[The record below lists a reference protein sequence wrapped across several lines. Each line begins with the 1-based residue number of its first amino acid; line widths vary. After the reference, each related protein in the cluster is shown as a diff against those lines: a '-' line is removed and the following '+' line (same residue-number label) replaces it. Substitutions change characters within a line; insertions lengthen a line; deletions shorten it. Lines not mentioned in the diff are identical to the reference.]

1 MIVVRW
7 IRAFVDFWIDFVV
20 GDDWTVA
27 ATVLAALLVTW
38 GLQRAA
44 FPAWAATSPEERSK
58 YLSRLHDALARTLSN
73 TDYEDESHTPPALA
87 GPSIETLR
95 LPAFCWA

>member
-27 ATVLAALLVTW
+27 ATVVAALLATW
-38 GLQRAA
+38 GLQRAG
-44 FPAWAATSPEERSK
+44 FPAWWLLPGAVIGATTVSLRRAAKGRPP
-58 YLSRLHDALARTLSN
+58 
-73 TDYEDESHTPPALA
+73 TPP
-87 GPSIETLR
+87 G
-95 LPAFCWA
+95 